1 MGTIKQGILG
11 GFSGKVGTV
20 IGGNWKGIDYMRS
33 KAASVSNPK
42 TEAQLDQRARFGAAL
57 AFLQPITPF
66 VRVGFKNYAVK
77 MTAFNSAMSYNL
89 NNALVGAYPD
99 YAIDYNNAL
108 VSRGTLATALNALA
122 SSNDPNTVTFT
133 WEDNS
138 TQGNANAT
146 DQAMLLGNVIF
157 SYVFRIELYAFRVT
171 CGIVL
176 VYSGWNALQ
185 KGVLINISKGMR
197 IQDISSVP
205 IAIPMIAGP
214 GTITAAVTFP
224 AQYGTLVTVLAIF
237 AALGVNYVVMFYAKS
252 IGRVLIKVNV
262 MSALVRIIG
271 LIIATIGVQM
281 VFDGISTYIKMI

>member
-146 DQAMLLGNVIF
+146 DQAMLLVLNPLKKEAV
-157 SYVFRIELYAFRVT
+157 YVTNGAERSACSQTLTVPAN
-171 CGIVL
+171 
-176 VYSGWNALQ
+176 YSGDAVECFIAFVSLDGTVSN
-185 KGVLINISKGMR
+185 SKYLGE
-197 IQDISSVP
+197 
-205 IAIPMIAGP
+205 
-214 GTITAAVTFP
+214 ITC
-224 AQYGTLVTVLAIF
+224 
-237 AALGVNYVVMFYAKS
+237 
-252 IGRVLIKVNV
+252 
-262 MSALVRIIG
+262 
-271 LIIATIGVQM
+271 ATP
-281 VFDGISTYIKMI
+281 